1 MKLLW
6 NLQKW
11 LQNRRNINM
20 VAIYVRR
27 ILEGKMT
34 LEEVPEKW
42 RAQVEEKLN
51 EN

>member
-1 MKLLW
+1 
-6 NLQKW
+6 
-11 LQNRRNINM
+11 M